1 MAETQCLKIRIKPGL
16 TLPVIGWLKNLNNQL
31 DEVRELLRDEGIL
44 IESIFL
50 ERSRDGDYLILYQK
64 AKDLSKASETFHQSS
79 SPLALATQKFISE
92 TWGEIQPL
100 ELVID
105 LEGMTEL

>member
-1 MAETQCLKIRIKPGL
+1 
-16 TLPVIGWLKNLNNQL
+16 
-31 DEVRELLRDEGIL
+31 
-44 IESIFL
+44 
-50 ERSRDGDYLILYQK
+50 LILYKK

-105 LEGMTEL
+105 LEGMTEV

>member
-16 TLPVIGWLKNLNNQL
+16 TIPVIGWLKNLNNQL
-31 DEVRELLRDEGIL
+31 DEVRELLRNEGIL

-50 ERSRDGDYLILYQK
+50 ERSKDGDFLILYQK
-64 AKDLSKASETFHQSS
+64 AEDLSKASEAFYHSS

-92 TWGEIQPL
+92 TWGDIQPL

-105 LEGMTEL
+105 FERMTEV